1 LDRLRRLKH
10 RIYNHLAARRRKSV
24 TLHESGLDEFVAQS
38 DRLGG
43 PGSPACEAYWQE
55 IKYRP
60 STQINKRQDPFSA
73 GYATAQM
80 ALYEELSGHPY
91 RHEQDEQTALNIDD
105 HVAAIN
111 PYDHP
116 DPAVMGVH
124 LQRLAR
130 ALSCAKAA
138 KSELLL
144 DMGCGWGL
152 SSEVAAYM
160 GLQVIG
166 VDINRKFVELVNRR
180 AARTGYPISATHGSF
195 EGFTPAQ
202 PVDLILFYECLHHA
216 VDPLAVVSRFAQ
228 ALRPGGR
235 MVLAGEPVNHIWWP
249 HWGLRLDPFSI
260 YCIRKFGWF
269 ESGWSQQ
276 HITEVMRRA
285 GLVPS
290 VYPHA
295 DPAVGLAIVAEKPAL
310 PGAQHHG

>member
-1 LDRLRRLKH
+1 MRGLNRLRRLKH
-10 RIYNHLAARRRKSV
+10 RIYNRVAARRREFGRESV
-24 TLHESGLDEFVAQS
+24 SLDESGLDEFVAES

-43 PGSPACEAYWQE
+43 PGTPACEAYWQD
-55 IKYRP
+55 IKYQP
-60 STQINKRQDPFSA
+60 STQINTQLDPFGA
-73 GYATAQM
+73 AYAAAQM

-91 RHEQDEQTALNIDD
+91 RLEQDEQTAFDIDG

-130 ALSCAKAA
+130 ALSCAKAT
-138 KSELLL
+138 KGELLL

-166 VDINRKFVELVNRR
+166 VDINSKFVELVNRR
-180 AARTGYPISATHGSF
+180 AARTGYPIAATHGSF
-195 EGFTPAQ
+195 EGFAPER
-202 PVDLILFYECLHHA
+202 PVDLVLFYECLHHA
-216 VDPLAVVSRFAQ
+216 VDPLAAVSRYAQ

-235 MVLAGEPVNHIWWP
+235 MVLAGEPLNHIWWP

-269 ESGWSQQ
+269 ESGWSQD

-285 GLVPS
+285 GLVPI
-290 VYPHA
+290 VHHHA
-295 DPAVGLAIVAEKPAL
+295 DPVVGPAIIGEKPL
-310 PGAQHHG
+310 